1 MAKRKATATWNG
13 GLKSGNGTM
22 GLGSGAFE
30 GPFSFKSRFEGEGP
44 GTNPEELIGAAIAGC
59 YSMQISAFMER
70 DEVGAESVQTEAT
83 VELGRTDAG
92 PTITKITLA
101 TTANVPGGDEQK
113 VREIADEAKKA
124 CLVARALA
132 GVETIDVDLTVNT

>member
-1 MAKRKATATWNG
+1 MAKRKANATWNG
-13 GLKSGNGTM
+13 GLKGGNGTM

-30 GPFSFKSRFEGEGP
+30 GPFSFHTRFEEEP

-70 DEVGAESVQTEAT
+70 DEVGAESVSTEAT

-92 PTITKITLA
+92 PAITRIVLA
-101 TTANVPGGDEQK
+101 TTANVPGGDEQQ
-113 VREIADEAKKA
+113 VRRIADEAKEA
-124 CLVARALA
+124 CLIARALA
-132 GVETIDVDLTVNT
+132 GVETIEVDLTVKT

>member
-13 GLKSGNGTM
+13 GLKSGDGTM
-22 GLGSGAFE
+22 GLGSGAYE
-30 GPFSFKSRFEGEGP
+30 GPFSFKSRFEEGA

-70 DEVGAESVQTEAT
+70 DEVGAESVQTQAT

-92 PTITKITLA
+92 PSITNITLA
-101 TTANVPGGDEQK
+101 TTVNAPGGDEEQI
-113 VREIADEAKKA
+113 RRIADEAKQA

-132 GVETIDVDLTVNT
+132 GVETIAVDLTVNA

>member
-22 GLGSGAFE
+22 GLGSGAYE
-30 GPFSFKSRFEGEGP
+30 GPFSFQSRFEEGT

-70 DEVGAESVQTEAT
+70 DEAGAESVQTEAT

-92 PTITKITLA
+92 PAITTITLA
-101 TTANVPGGDEQK
+101 TTVNAPGADEQQI
-113 VREIADEAKKA
+113 RGIADEAKQA

-132 GVETIDVDLTVNT
+132 GVETIEVDLTVNT